1 MIDLVFVLTNKLE
14 IQVKDVKKT
23 VKENQQSHTATMKE
37 MLNTHNMNLEI
48 RDKEILDLK
57 RKIEGLED
65 RSSTMKSDQDYIKF
79 RADIHEGWTFYRI
92 NQINGLIMLKFQ
104 RSNIY
109 IFRKLDLSGLKFL
122 SL

>member
-57 RKIEGLED
+57 
-65 RSSTMKSDQDYIKF
+65 
-79 RADIHEGWTFYRI
+79 H
-92 NQINGLIMLKFQ
+92 
-104 RSNIY
+104 
-109 IFRKLDLSGLKFL
+109 
-122 SL
+122 

>member
-23 VKENQQSHTATMKE
+23 VKENQQSQTATMKE

-57 RKIEGLED
+57 RKINNLE
-65 RSSTMKSDQDYIKF
+65 RMNF
-79 RADIHEGWTFYRI
+79 
-92 NQINGLIMLKFQ
+92 
-104 RSNIY
+104 
-109 IFRKLDLSGLKFL
+109 
-122 SL
+122 